1 MPTKPARPLRRI
13 CAITPVFNRRELTL
27 DCLRTL
33 FESDLEGLDLHCIVV
48 DDGSSDGT
56 AAAIAK
62 SYPQVE
68 IIIGDGT
75 LWYSEG
81 TNVGIRSAL
90 LRDPDYMLLYN
101 NDSRFPPDALKNLV
115 ACAERHP
122 SSLVGAVLLDWDH
135 PDRIFQ
141 VGTQWQTGYGG
152 WRTWSRQTVADLP
165 DGPFAV
171 ETIVGN
177 CMLVPAQAIRDC
189 GLMKS
194 EAMPNFGDAEL
205 SARMRKSGWRLLI
218 DPSVRIL
225 CQPNDLPKRLSSLSP
240 GQIYD
245 ALWSRRT
252 SYHNLKQK
260 AATNAGGAPSR
271 LQGNLATAIYVGRLA
286 LKPLGLMGRWPN
298 DLPEKPLRDFIAP
311 LPDPAGTASG
321 DGRLIV
327 YAWPYVEWGGV
338 QVYMINL
345 MKAAKA
351 AGYRV
356 AALLPASTEAI
367 HIAEL
372 GKIAE
377 VWTFDDAQ
385 DLKPAAGLLRRIE
398 RRQRTRQ
405 AENTFAQ
412 ALFAKAPAGCLV
424 HIDSAPWTSKN
435 LFKRILLRHRLV
447 MTLHTGLPRMPFLRR
462 LQWSFNFKSIVSR
475 PAFRLIATNGEAC
488 RSLAPYLPPAA
499 RDRILISPSS
509 FDPDRIAGA
518 LVKHRSANYE
528 TRLGLEPTAFRIVV
542 GAQFIA
548 RKGYGDLL
556 EALRLLR
563 DEGRPIA
570 CLWIAPAAPHDEERA
585 VLEKAEYRGL
595 LDLRFQQDLGGTS
608 DDYLAAVAQLADCFV
623 LASHVEGLPLALV
636 EAMAMGVPCI
646 ATNING
652 VPEAILHER
661 TGLLVPP
668 RAPRELADAIAMLS
682 KVPALRRELGEAA
695 KADMHA
701 RYSLPV
707 VSQSTLSVYADLQKA
722 KDLPC
727 APW

>member
-1 MPTKPARPLRRI
+1 MPPAPARPLRRI
-13 CAITPVFNRRELTL
+13 CAITPVFNRRDLTL

-56 AAAIAK
+56 AAAIAEA
-62 SYPQVE
+62 YPQVE
-68 IIIGDGT
+68 IITGDGT

-81 TNVGIRSAL
+81 TNVGICSAL
-90 LRDPDYMLLYN
+90 KRSPDYMLLYN
-101 NDSRFPPDALKNLV
+101 NDSRFPPEALQKLV
-115 ACAERHP
+115 ACAERHA
-122 SSLVGAVLLDWDH
+122 SSLVGGVLIDWDH

-141 VGTQWQTGYGG
+141 VGTQWQTGHGG

-177 CMLVPAQAIRDC
+177 CMLVPAQAIREC

-194 EAMPNFGDAEL
+194 REMPNFGDAEL

-225 CQPNDLPKRLSSLSP
+225 CQPNDLPKRLSSMTP
-240 GQIYD
+240 RQVYD
-245 ALWSRRT
+245 ALWARRT
-252 SYHNLKQK
+252 SYHNLRQK

-271 LQGNLATAIYVGRLA
+271 LQGGLATAIYVARLA

-311 LPDPAGTASG
+311 LPDPAQVAPGG
-321 DGRLIV
+321 GRLIA

-345 MKAAKA
+345 MKEVKA

-356 AALLPASTEAI
+356 AALLPESTDAI
-367 HIAEL
+367 HLAEL

-385 DLKPAAGLLRRIE
+385 DLKPATGLLRRIE

-405 AENTFAQ
+405 AENAFAE
-412 ALFAKAPAGCLV
+412 ALFAKAPTGCLV
-424 HIDSAPWTSKN
+424 HIDAAPWTSAS
-435 LFKRILLRHRLV
+435 LFRRILTRHRLV
-447 MTLHTGLPRMPFLRR
+447 LTLHTGLPKMSFWRRR
-462 LQWSFNFKSIVSR
+462 LWSKNLTAVMNHPS
-475 PAFRLIATNGEAC
+475 FRLIATNGEAC
-488 RSLAPYLPPAA
+488 RSLAPFVSPKL
-499 RDRILISPSS
+499 RDGVQISPSS
-509 FDPDRIAGA
+509 FDPDRIAEA
-518 LVKHRSANYE
+518 QVRRRSVDYT
-528 TRLGLEPTAFRIVV
+528 TRLGLGPAGFRIVV

-556 EALRLLR
+556 EALRMLL
-563 DEGRPIA
+563 DEGRPVA
-570 CLWIAPAAPHDEERA
+570 CLWIAPAPPHDEERA

-595 LDLRFQQDLGGTS
+595 LDLRFQKDVGGTS

-652 VPEAILHER
+652 VPEAILHGR
-661 TGLLVPP
+661 TGLLIPP
-668 RAPRELADAIAMLS
+668 HAPRELADAIAMLA
-682 KVPALRRELGEAA
+682 KDQALRHELGATA
-695 KADMHA
+695 KADMQV

-707 VSQSTLSVYADLQKA
+707 VSRSTLAVYGNLQCA